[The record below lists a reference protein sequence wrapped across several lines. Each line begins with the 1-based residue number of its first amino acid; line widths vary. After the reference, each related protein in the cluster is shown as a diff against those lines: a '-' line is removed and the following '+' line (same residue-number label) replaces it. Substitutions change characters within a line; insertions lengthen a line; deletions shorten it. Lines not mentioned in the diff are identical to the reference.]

1 VAVTI
6 TRKVIDG
13 NRAILLIL
21 LAMSGWAQAYEEPG
35 RLSGEAAVTHVTAR
49 APDAFYEPPTKVPK
63 RPGVLLR
70 SEPLKDVTL
79 PKGMRGWRILYT
91 TTVND
96 KTPATAVATVFAPAS
111 PPAGP
116 MPVIAWQHGTTGLVQ
131 RCMPSH
137 LSEPM
142 LGIPGADQIAKAGWT
157 IVATDYPFAE
167 KNGPQP
173 YLIGEA
179 EARSALDSVR
189 AARLMSQLKLDS
201 RTVVWGHSQGGHS
214 ALWTGIIGRR
224 YAPDVR
230 IKGVVSI
237 APPGD
242 ILDLLSMSMPLER
255 RLGPY
260 IAVAYSRFY
269 PEITFEEAVRPEAQT
284 AAREISKLCAFI
296 PSEDPKRIAGLLK
309 TFEGPALSLDTSPAL
324 FARLKQNAADKRIGA
339 PLLVVQG
346 LSDAVVLPV
355 VTRAYVAKRCAA
367 GQSREYWTFPGQDHS
382 TIAQPGTPVSDR
394 LIAWT
399 KSRFANEPQANGCTR
414 LSH

>member
-1 VAVTI
+1 
-6 TRKVIDG
+6 
-13 NRAILLIL
+13 
-21 LAMSGWAQAYEEPG
+21 LA
-35 RLSGEAAVTHVTAR
+35 
-49 APDAFYEPPTKVPK
+49 
-63 RPGVLLR
+63 
-70 SEPLKDVTL
+70 
-79 PKGMRGWRILYT
+79 KGMRGWRILYT

-96 KTPATAVATVFAPAS
+96 KTPATAVATVFAPVN

-116 MPVIAWQHGTTGLVQ
+116 LPVIAWQHGTTGLVQ

-137 LSEPM
+137 GSEPM
-142 LGIPGADQIAKAGWT
+142 FGIPGVDQIVKAGWA
-157 IVATDYPFAE
+157 IVATDYSFAE
-167 KNGPQP
+167 KDGPQP

-189 AARLMSQLKLDS
+189 AARMMSELKLDS

-224 YAPDVR
+224 YAPDVE
-230 IKGVVSI
+230 INGVVGI

-242 ILDLLSMSMPLER
+242 ILDLLSMSLPLDR

-269 PEITFEEAVRPEAQT
+269 PEITFEEAVRPEAQI
-284 AAREISKLCAFI
+284 AAREISKLCSFI
-296 PSEDPKRIAGLLK
+296 PPEDPKRIAGLLK

-324 FARLKQNAADKRIGA
+324 HARLKQNAADQRIKA
-339 PLLVVQG
+339 PLLIVQG

-367 GQSREYWTFPGQDHS
+367 GQALEYWTFAGQDHS
-382 TIAQPGTPVSDR
+382 TITQSGTALPER
-394 LIAWT
+394 LVAWT
-399 KSRFANEPQANGCTR
+399 KARFANEPQANGCTR